1 MPEKKSD
8 KQEVD
13 ERVLEVSRQMLRGV
27 QSKIICRNM
36 SVEWELS
43 TRQIERYI
51 SSAYKMW
58 HKEYQK
64 RLKSGL
70 DYHMAIRMKLY
81 EEAYKGKT
89 IKETRFEKGKYIT
102 TEKSVD
108 QDFRLCL
115 EVAKDIAKLEGLYV
129 EKHKEYKDV
138 EGELKILNA
147 KQKLMDKIN
156 NITSKGTESED
167 TE

>member
-1 MPEKKSD
+1 MPEKSD
-8 KQEVD
+8 KKQLE
-13 ERVLEVSRQMLRGV
+13 ERILEVSRRMLSGWTSKKIV
-27 QSKIICRNM
+27 QYSSEKWGISGRQ
-36 SVEWELS
+36 VEK
-43 TRQIERYI
+43 YI
-51 SSAYKMW
+51 AKAYIMW

-89 IKETRFEKGKYIT
+89 IKETRLEKGKYIT

-115 EVAKDIAKLEGLYV
+115 EIAKDIAKLEGLYV
-129 EKHKEYKDV
+129 EKHDV
-138 EGELKILNA
+138 NVKGEHRIIVEA
-147 KQKLMDKIN
+147 P
-156 NITSKGTESED
+156 ED
-167 TE
+167 IE

>member
-1 MPEKKSD
+1 MPEKSD
-8 KQEVD
+8 KKQLE
-13 ERVLEVSRQMLRGV
+13 ERVLEVSRLLLSGNSNKKIV
-27 QSKIICRNM
+27 QDSSLKWDI
-36 SVEWELS
+36 SE
-43 TRQIERYI
+43 RQVRKYI
-51 SSAYKMW
+51 AKAYTLW

-81 EEAYKGKT
+81 EEAYKGRA
-89 IKETRFEKGKYIT
+89 IKETKYEKGRPVT
-102 TEKSVD
+102 TEKLVD

-138 EGELKILNA
+138 EGEIEILNA
-147 KQKLMDKIN
+147 KQKLIDKVNSI
-156 NITSKGTESED
+156 IARTGED
-167 TE
+167 KTT